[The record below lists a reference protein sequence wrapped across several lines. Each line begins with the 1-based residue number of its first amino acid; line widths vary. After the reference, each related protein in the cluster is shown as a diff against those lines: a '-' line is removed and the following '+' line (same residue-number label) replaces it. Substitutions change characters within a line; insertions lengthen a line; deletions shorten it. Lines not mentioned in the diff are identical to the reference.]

1 MPIMNGEIVL
11 QELDKFYIKEDK
23 RRPYIV
29 AVTAYCLR
37 EDKNKYLNMGFND
50 YIPKP
55 INISDLSRCL
65 NNFIETLLHN

>member
-1 MPIMNGEIVL
+1 MPVMNGEVVL
-11 QELDKFYIKEDK
+11 QELDKFYSRSSK

-37 EDKNKYLNMGFND
+37 EDRTKYLNMGFND

-55 INISDLSRCL
+55 ITIDDLSRCL